1 MQDSPDI
8 GSAWSAKVTVRTEH
22 ADAFEQAFSGLA
34 GVVSMYEAN
43 PDGFTWAVEGFFDA
57 APPRAELAE
66 RIALAAT
73 ALGIAEPALEVE
85 KVPEKDWL
93 NESATAFPPLRA
105 GRFYIHG
112 DHIQG
117 PFPPGA
123 VRILV
128 NAATAFGS
136 GHHASTLGCLLA
148 LDDLSRR
155 RRSIDRALDM
165 GAGTAILAIG
175 MAKTWLAP
183 VVAADIDPVAVKV
196 SRYNGR
202 RNGVAPLVRAVLSE
216 GCGQREV
223 IRNGPYD
230 VITANILARP
240 LAAMSRDL
248 ARLVAPGGTLILAGF
263 LRHHEQMV
271 LSPYRAH
278 GLRLVRRYRLA
289 PWTTLV
295 LSAP

>member
-1 MQDSPDI
+1 MTDI
-8 GSAWSAKVTVRTEH
+8 GSAWSARVTVRTEH

-43 PDGFTWAVEGFFDA
+43 PDGITWTVEGTFDA
-57 APPRAELAE
+57 APPRTELAH
-66 RIALAAT
+66 RIALAASS
-73 ALGIAEPALEVE
+73 LGIPEPALEIA

-93 NESATAFPPLRA
+93 SESVAAFPPLRA

-112 DHIQG
+112 DHING

-123 VRILV
+123 IRIKV

-148 LDDLSRR
+148 LDDLSHRR
-155 RRSIDRALDM
+155 KAIMRGLDM

-175 MAKTWLAP
+175 MAKAWRAP
-183 VVAADIDPVAVKV
+183 VIAADIDPVAVKV
-196 SRYNGR
+196 SRYNAA
-202 RNGVAPLVRAVLSE
+202 RNGVTPLVHAVLSE
-216 GCGQREV
+216 GCGQRDV
-223 IRNGPYD
+223 QRRGPYD

-240 LAAMSRDL
+240 LAAMSADL
-248 ARLVAPGGTLILAGF
+248 SRLLAPGGALILAGF

-271 LSPYRAH
+271 LAPYRMH
-278 GLRLVRRYRLA
+278 GLSLVKRYRLK

-295 LSAP
+295 LRK

>member
-1 MQDSPDI
+1 VSDI

-22 ADAFEQAFSGLA
+22 ADAFEQAFAGIA

-43 PDGFTWAVEGFFDA
+43 PDGLTWTVEGTFDA

-66 RIALAAT
+66 RVALAASS
-73 ALGIAEPALEVE
+73 LGVEEPVLEIG

-93 NESATAFPPLRA
+93 SESVAAFPPLRA

-123 VRILV
+123 IRVLV

-136 GHHASTLGCLLA
+136 GHHASTMGCLLA
-148 LDDLSRR
+148 LDDLARR
-155 RRSIDRALDM
+155 RKTVTRALDM

-175 MAKTWLAP
+175 MAKAWCAP
-183 VVAADIDPVAVKV
+183 VIAADIDPVAVKV
-196 SRYNGR
+196 SRYNAQ

-223 IRNGPYD
+223 TRNGPYD

-240 LAAMSRDL
+240 LAAMSADL
-248 ARLVAPGGTLILAGF
+248 SELLAPGGTLILAGF

-271 LSPYRAH
+271 MTPYRMH
-278 GLRLVRRYRLA
+278 GLRLVTRYRLA

-295 LSAP
+295 LRK

>member
-1 MQDSPDI
+1 MNDI
-8 GSAWSAKVTVRTEH
+8 GSAWSAKVTVKTEH

-43 PDGFTWAVEGFFDA
+43 PDGFTWTVEGTFDE

-73 ALGIAEPALEVE
+73 SLGVAEPVLEIAKIPV
-85 KVPEKDWL
+85 KDWL
-93 NESATAFPPLRA
+93 TESAMAFPPLRA

-123 VRILV
+123 IRILV

-148 LDDLSRR
+148 LDDLRHRR
-155 RRSIDRALDM
+155 KAVGRALDM

-175 MAKTWLAP
+175 MAKAWRTP

-196 SRYNGR
+196 SRYNAA
-202 RNGVAPLVRAVLSE
+202 RNGVAPLIHAVLSE

-223 IRNGPYD
+223 TRKGPYD

-240 LAAMSRDL
+240 LAAMSADL
-248 ARLVAPGGTLILAGF
+248 AELLAPGGTLILAGF
-263 LRHHEQMV
+263 LRRHEQMV
-271 LSPYRAH
+271 LAPYRMH
-278 GLRLVRRYRLA
+278 GLRLVKRYRLA

-295 LSAP
+295 LRK

>member
-1 MQDSPDI
+1 VKDI

-22 ADAFEQAFSGLA
+22 ADAFEQAFLGLA

-43 PDGFTWAVEGFFDA
+43 PDGHTWTVEGIFDA
-57 APPRAELAE
+57 APSRAELAG
-66 RIALAAT
+66 RIALAASS
-73 ALGIAEPALEVE
+73 LGVSEPDLEIA

-93 NESATAFPPLRA
+93 SESAAAFPPLRA

-112 DHIQG
+112 DHVQG

-123 VRILV
+123 IRILV

-148 LDDLSRR
+148 LDDLAHRR
-155 RRSIDRALDM
+155 KTIARALDM

-175 MAKTWLAP
+175 MAKAWRAP
-183 VVAADIDPVAVKV
+183 VIAADIDPVAVKV
-196 SRYNGR
+196 SRYNAR
-202 RNGVAPLVRAVLSE
+202 RNGVTPLVRGVLSE

-223 IRNGPYD
+223 TRGGPYD
-230 VITANILARP
+230 IITANILARP
-240 LAAMSRDL
+240 LAAMSADL
-248 ARLVAPGGTLILAGF
+248 AHLLAPGGTLILAGF
-263 LRHHEQMV
+263 LRHHEQLV
-271 LSPYRAH
+271 LAPYRMH
-278 GLRLVRRYRLA
+278 GLRLVKRYRLA

-295 LSAP
+295 LRK

>member
-1 MQDSPDI
+1 MSGI

-22 ADAFEQAFSGLA
+22 ADAFEQVFSGLA
-34 GVVSMYEAN
+34 GVVSLYEAD
-43 PDGFTWAVEGFFDA
+43 PDGLTWTVEGTFDA
-57 APPRAELAE
+57 APPRAQLSD
-66 RIALAAT
+66 RIALAASS
-73 ALGIAEPALEVE
+73 LGIDQPALDIA

-93 NESATAFPPLRA
+93 TESAAAFPPLRA

-112 DHIQG
+112 DHIKG

-123 VRILV
+123 LRIQV

-136 GHHASTLGCLLA
+136 GHHASTMGCLLA
-148 LDDLSRR
+148 LDDLRR
-155 RRSIDRALDM
+155 RRKSVRRALDM

-175 MAKTWLAP
+175 MAKAWGKP

-196 SRYNGR
+196 SRYNAR
-202 RNGVAPLVRAVLSE
+202 RNGVAPLVSAVLSE

-223 IRNGPYD
+223 ARNGPYD
-230 VITANILARP
+230 IVTANILARP
-240 LAAMSRDL
+240 LAAMSADL
-248 ARLVAPGGTLILAGF
+248 ARLLAPGGALILAGF
-263 LRHHEQMV
+263 LRRHEQIV
-271 LSPYRAH
+271 LAPYRAQ

-295 LSAP
+295 LRKA

>member
-1 MQDSPDI
+1 MSDI
-8 GSAWSAKVTVRTEH
+8 GSAWSAKVTVKTEH
-22 ADAFEQAFSGLA
+22 ADAFEQAFTGLA
-34 GVVSMYEAN
+34 GVVSMYEAT
-43 PDGFTWAVEGFFDA
+43 PDGFFWTVEGTFDA
-57 APPRAELAE
+57 APPRANLAE
-66 RIALAAT
+66 RIALAASS
-73 ALGIAEPALEVE
+73 LGVDEPALEIE

-93 NESATAFPPLRA
+93 KESVAAFPPLRA

-123 VRILV
+123 LRILV

-136 GHHASTLGCLLA
+136 GHHASTMGCLLA
-148 LDDLSRR
+148 LDDLAHRR
-155 RRSIDRALDM
+155 KSIARALDM

-175 MAKTWLAP
+175 MAKAWHAP

-196 SRYNGR
+196 SRFNAR
-202 RNGVAPLVRAVLSE
+202 RNGVTPLVRAVLSE
-216 GCGQREV
+216 GCGQRDV
-223 IRNGPYD
+223 QRSGPYD

-240 LAAMSRDL
+240 LAAMSADL
-248 ARLVAPGGTLILAGF
+248 ARLLAPGGTLILAGF

-271 LSPYRAH
+271 LAPYRTH
-278 GLRLVRRYRLA
+278 GLRLVKRYRLA

-295 LSAP
+295 LGKA

>member
-1 MQDSPDI
+1 MSDI
-8 GSAWSAKVTVRTEH
+8 GSAWSARVTVRTEH
-22 ADAFEQAFSGLA
+22 ADAFEQAFLGLA

-43 PDGFTWAVEGFFDA
+43 PDGLTWTVEGTFDA
-57 APPRAELAE
+57 APPRAELTE
-66 RIALAAT
+66 RIALAASS
-73 ALGIAEPALEVE
+73 LGVAEPVLEIG
-85 KVPEKDWL
+85 KIPEKDWL
-93 NESATAFPPLRA
+93 SESVASFPPLRA
-105 GRFYIHG
+105 GRFFIHG
-112 DHIQG
+112 DHVRG

-123 VRILV
+123 IRILV

-148 LDDLSRR
+148 LDDLSHRR
-155 RRSIDRALDM
+155 ANVRRALDM

-175 MAKTWLAP
+175 MARAWRAP

-196 SRYNGR
+196 SRYNAR

-223 IRNGPYD
+223 ARNGPYD

-248 ARLVAPGGTLILAGF
+248 TNLLAAGGTLILAGF

-271 LSPYRAH
+271 LAPYLMH
-278 GLRLVRRYRLA
+278 GLRLVKRYRLA

-295 LSAP
+295 LRKD

>member
-1 MQDSPDI
+1 MSAI

-22 ADAFEQAFSGLA
+22 AEGFEQAFAGLA
-34 GVVSMYEAN
+34 GVVSMYEAH
-43 PDGFTWAVEGFFDA
+43 PDGHTWTVEGTFDA
-57 APPRAELAE
+57 APPRAALIE
-66 RIALAAT
+66 RIALAASS
-73 ALGIAEPALEVE
+73 LCVPEPTLEIN
-85 KVPEKDWL
+85 KVPAKDWL
-93 NESATAFPPLRA
+93 SESVAAFPPLRA

-123 VRILV
+123 IRILV

-148 LDDLSRR
+148 LDDLSHRR
-155 RRSIDRALDM
+155 GNVRRGLDM

-175 MAKTWLAP
+175 MAKAWRAP

-196 SRYNGR
+196 SRYNAA
-202 RNGVAPLVRAVLSE
+202 RNGVAPLVHAVLSE
-216 GCGQREV
+216 GCGQRDV
-223 IRNGPYD
+223 TRRGPYD

-240 LAAMSRDL
+240 LAAMSADL
-248 ARLVAPGGTLILAGF
+248 ANLLAPGGTLILAGF

-271 LSPYRAH
+271 LAPYRMH
-278 GLRLVRRYRLA
+278 GLRLVKRFRLA

-295 LSAP
+295 LGR

>member
-1 MQDSPDI
+1 MSDI

-22 ADAFEQAFSGLA
+22 ADAFELAFAGVA
-34 GVVSMYEAN
+34 GVVSMYEAH
-43 PDGFTWAVEGFFDA
+43 PDGFTWTVEGTFDA
-57 APPRAELAE
+57 APPRAELAQ
-66 RIALAAT
+66 RVALAASS
-73 ALGIAEPALEVE
+73 LGIPEPELVIG

-93 NESATAFPPLRA
+93 SESVAAFPPLTA

-112 DHIQG
+112 DHVEG

-123 VRILV
+123 IRILV

-155 RRSIDRALDM
+155 RKTVGRALDM

-175 MAKTWLAP
+175 MAKAWRTP

-196 SRYNGR
+196 SRYNAK
-202 RNGVAPLVRAVLSE
+202 RNGVGPLVRAVLSE
-216 GCGQREV
+216 GCGQRDV
-223 IRNGPYD
+223 QRGGPYD

-240 LAAMSRDL
+240 LAAMSADL
-248 ARLVAPGGTLILAGF
+248 AHLLAPGGTLILAGF

-271 LSPYRAH
+271 LTPYRMH
-278 GLRLVRRYRLA
+278 GLRLVKRYRLA

-295 LSAP
+295 LRK